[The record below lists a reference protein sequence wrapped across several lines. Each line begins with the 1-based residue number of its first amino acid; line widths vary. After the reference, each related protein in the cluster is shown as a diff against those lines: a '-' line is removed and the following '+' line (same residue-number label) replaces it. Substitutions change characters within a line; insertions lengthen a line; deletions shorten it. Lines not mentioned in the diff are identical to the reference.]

1 MSAPQPVRER
11 WFAVLPGRAR
21 DAANAANAEAARV
34 RLYCLPYAG
43 AGHTAYHGWRDALPA
58 QVALAP
64 VCLPGRGMRT
74 AEAHAASIEELATAL
89 AAAIAR
95 AARTEAPRFALFGH
109 SMGALLGFETARV
122 LETVHG
128 LSPTALVMS
137 GRGAPALPS
146 ARPPFSTLPDGAFAD
161 AIAAMG
167 GMPAEI
173 RETPEALAFFL
184 PVLRADIALCE
195 RWRYRPGPRLGCPIT
210 VLGGQDDIHAPP
222 AMLAAWRDETL
233 HDCRQQVFAGGHF
246 FLHDAAPAVV
256 DAIAEAVLGAAALNG
271 EAGHALA

>member
-1 MSAPQPVRER
+1 MSPAQPMRDP
-11 WFAVLPGRAR
+11 WYAVMPGRSGP
-21 DAANAANAEAARV
+21 AAGDRV

-43 AGHTAYHGWRDALPA
+43 AGHTAYHGWRAALPA
-58 QVALAP
+58 AIELAP
-64 VCLPGRGMRT
+64 VCLPGRGTRT
-74 AEAHAASIEELATAL
+74 AEPHGASIHALASAL
-89 AAAIAR
+89 AASIAR
-95 AARTEAPRFALFGH
+95 AARAEAPRFALFGH

-128 LSPTALVMS
+128 LSPAALVVS

-146 ARPPFSTLPDGAFAD
+146 ARPPFSSLPDGAFAD
-161 AIAAMG
+161 VIAAMG

-195 RWRYRPGPRLGCPIT
+195 AWRYRPGPRLGCPVT
-210 VLGGQDDIHAPP
+210 VLGGRDDVHAPP

-233 HDCRQQVFAGGHF
+233 HDCSHRLFAGEHF
-246 FLHDAAPAVV
+246 FLHEAAQDVLDAVT
-256 DAIAEAVLGAAALNG
+256 EAVLGCAIRTAG
-271 EAGHALA
+271 DHGHALA